1 MLKHGNR
8 VTSRGLHG
16 NQGGLGSY
24 HVHDDQPRCSGLIT
38 VALEL
43 MPVPP
48 GCGGFAC
55 IEGSHK
61 ANFDMPA
68 EWRSLAAPQGSEITH
83 PFARAVPADAGSAI
97 VFTEALAH
105 GTFEWTGP
113 TERRTLFLKYT
124 PLDEALN
131 SSYAFSSLSFSIF
144 PCVCPEPVLL
154 CMANGN

>member
-68 EWRSLAAPQGSEITH
+68 EWRSLAAPQGSEFTH

-131 SSYAFSSLSFSIF
+131 STYSLVLLSIF

-154 CMANGN
+154 CMANRN